1 MSRIL
6 IKESNYV
13 KFITIHPK
21 WLELWHRDIHTD
33 VCTYRNSHCDNYI
46 LLTASGLNNK
56 KKTKVHGLKFL
67 INNTTMKFHEILTKA
82 KSDSKILNFT
92 RKPLFP

>member
-1 MSRIL
+1 MSHIL

-21 WLELWHRDIHTD
+21 WPRDIHTD
-33 VCTYRNSHCDNYI
+33 ICTYRNSHCDNYI
-46 LLTASGLNNK
+46 LLTASGLNNQ
-56 KKTKVHGLKFL
+56 KTSVHGSKLL

-82 KSDSKILNFT
+82 KLDISKIWNFT

>member
-6 IKESNYV
+6 IKESIYV

-21 WLELWHRDIHTD
+21 WLELWPKDIHTD
-33 VCTYRNSHCDNYI
+33 VCTYRNSDCDNYI
-46 LLTASGLNNK
+46 LLTTSGLNNK
-56 KKTKVHGLKFL
+56 K
-67 INNTTMKFHEILTKA
+67 NNTTMKFHEILTKA
-82 KSDSKILNFT
+82 ESDISKIWNFT

>member
-21 WLELWHRDIHTD
+21 WLELWPRDIHTD

-46 LLTASGLNNK
+46 LLNASGLNNK
-56 KKTKVHGLKFL
+56 NTRVHGSKLL

-82 KSDSKILNFT
+82 KLDISKIWNFT
-92 RKPLFP
+92 RNPLFP